1 MDAKAVYDSAWQHPG
16 IAFAAGL
23 AFAFA
28 LARKLGGHHGLAV
41 LLAAEIVAD
50 AFFTGTFSPT
60 APTALGTPVAIAFVI
75 LGDLR
80 FFLLVELA
88 ARASRPPAFEGLG
101 PPRAWGMAT
110 AWAFAIPV
118 LSAIPQRLFPAAFT
132 QLNAVFLVYEAM
144 FVVLALVLR
153 FVVLPRR
160 FAQASEPV
168 RRWVFGL
175 ALFEIVQYALWSTA
189 DVVIL
194 AGVEAGY
201 WLRLVPNAL
210 YYAVF
215 VPFAWRGAVAL
226 DEATTTPH

>member
-16 IAFAAGL
+16 IAFVAGL

-28 LARKLGGHHGLAV
+28 LARKVGGHHGLAI
-41 LLAAEIVAD
+41 LFAAEIVAD

-88 ARASRPPAFEGLG
+88 IRAPRAPSFEGLG
-101 PPRAWGMAT
+101 PARAWGAAT

-118 LSAIPQRLFPAAFT
+118 LSAIPQKLFPSAFT
-132 QLNAVFLVYEAM
+132 KLNAVFLVYEAM
-144 FVVLALVLR
+144 FVVLAVVLR
-153 FVVLPRR
+153 FAVLPRR
-160 FAQASEPV
+160 LAQASEPV

-175 ALFEIVQYALWSTA
+175 ATFELVQYALWSLA

-194 AGVEAGY
+194 AGAEAGY
-201 WLRLVPNAL
+201 WLRIVPNTL
-210 YYAVF
+210 YYAAF
-215 VPFAWRGAVAL
+215 VPFAWRGAIVL
-226 DEATTTPH
+226 DEAKGH

>member
-1 MDAKAVYDSAWQHPG
+1 VDAKAVYDSAWQHPG

-28 LARKLGGHHGLAV
+28 LARKVGGHHGLAI

-80 FFLLVELA
+80 FFVLVELA
-88 ARASRPPAFEGLG
+88 LRSARPPSFEGLG
-101 PPRAWGMAT
+101 PARAWGVAT
-110 AWAFAIPV
+110 AWAFVIPV
-118 LSAIPQRLFPAAFT
+118 LSAIPQKLFPAAFT

-144 FVVLALVLR
+144 FVVLALALR

-160 FAQASEPV
+160 LAQASEPV
-168 RRWVFGL
+168 RRWVLGL
-175 ALFEIVQYALWSTA
+175 ATFELVQYALWSSA
-189 DVVIL
+189 DVAIL
-194 AGVEAGY
+194 AGVQAGY
-201 WLRLVPNAL
+201 WLRIVPNAL
-210 YYAVF
+210 YYAAF

-226 DEATTTPH
+226 EEANGH

>member
-16 IAFAAGL
+16 VAFAAGL

-28 LARKLGGHHGLAV
+28 LARKVGGHHGLAI

-88 ARASRPPAFEGLG
+88 ARSTRPPSFEGLG
-101 PPRAWGMAT
+101 PARAWAVAT

-118 LSAIPQRLFPAAFT
+118 LSAIPQKLFPGAFT

-144 FVVLALVLR
+144 FVALALALR

-168 RRWVFGL
+168 RQWVLGL
-175 ALFEIVQYALWSTA
+175 ATFELVQYVLWSSA
-189 DVVIL
+189 DVAIL
-194 AGVEAGY
+194 AGVQAGY
-201 WLRLVPNAL
+201 WLRMLPNAL
-210 YYAVF
+210 YYAAF
-215 VPFAWRGAVAL
+215 VPFVWRGAIAL
-226 DEATTTPH
+226 EASNRP